1 MLLNQTK
8 GQEEIK
14 ASINGSL
21 KSLSE
26 QISQVTNKEKLQ
38 ELYMMVSAMPQQIEA
53 SLQSVQSHLCD
64 TTKDMKAR
72 KVWQSD

>member
-1 MLLNQTK
+1 MVLNQMK

-26 QISQVTNKEKLQ
+26 QMSHVTDIEKLQ
-38 ELYMMVSAMPQQIEA
+38 EVYMLVSSMPQLIEG
-53 SLQSVQSHLCD
+53 SLRNLQNDLQN
-64 TTKDMKAR
+64 TTKEMKAR
-72 KVWQSD
+72 NIWQ

>member
-1 MLLNQTK
+1 MPFNQTK

-53 SLQSVQSHLCD
+53 SLRSVQNHVCD
-64 TTKDMKAR
+64 TTKEMQAR
-72 KVWQSD
+72 KVWQ